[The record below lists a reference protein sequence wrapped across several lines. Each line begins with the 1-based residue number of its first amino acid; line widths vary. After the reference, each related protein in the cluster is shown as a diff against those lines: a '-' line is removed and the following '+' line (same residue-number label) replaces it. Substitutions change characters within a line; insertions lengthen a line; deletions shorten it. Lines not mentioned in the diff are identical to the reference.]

1 MKTSYSRICRW
12 AAPALM
18 VAVMASCSDDF
29 LKPDPMSEFEPG
41 ATFGTESGIQAAM
54 AMADRHL
61 GRMFIDL
68 GNTNSMGM
76 LSDLLYSE
84 TTVAAKTDMGSANIR
99 ANFADNVTP
108 SSWMETGNNSGAE
121 IGWVWNDMWDHVKYA
136 NTILDYV
143 DGVETLSQDVKNE
156 YKGRALF
163 HRSWAFYN
171 LTFWYGNIPLVT
183 TLPTGPKKNY
193 ISCPQSEVVKKIVE
207 DLKQAVEWVP
217 SQNEMNQWGS
227 INKEAC
233 RHLYIKALLADGQF
247 REAENQATILIE
259 QSGRSLMRSTFGKD
273 IKPGEAKTW
282 KIERNV
288 IWDLHRP
295 ENKILAA
302 NTEYILGFVNVSEQA
317 FQKLVW
323 ARTLLPHYRGNI
335 LTADGT
341 PGNGLLYLARSD
353 SKYNVETDWLRATGR
368 GIGVTRP
375 TDWAQRTLWVYPGF
389 DDNKEDHQDLR
400 HNPAVGNWMR
410 MEDMTY
416 DNPATKYYK
425 QNLMLYAPEDVV
437 SKSGKLIREKGQLL
451 CTDTIRSWFDFP
463 YYKVY
468 MLDAEKEASLGSNDF
483 QGATLGS
490 NGNCYI
496 FRLAETY
503 LLRAE
508 ARLYQGNA
516 GGAAADVNE
525 VRKRANAKYMYPT
538 VNIGD
543 IMNERARE
551 LYMEEFRKAELG
563 RVSMILANTGIP
575 DEWGNVYDKET
586 WNKQN
591 GTDRTGGSYWYQRL
605 MHYSFYNSPDV
616 PFKSGGIEITYKMDK
631 HNLYWPIPHFAE
643 TANSEAKLWQNFGY
657 DGYDPNCK
665 MWATWQEADEDAHK

>member
-1 MKTSYSRICRW
+1 M
-12 AAPALM
+12 
-18 VAVMASCSDDF
+18 
-29 LKPDPMSEFEPG
+29 
-41 ATFGTESGIQAAM
+41 
-54 AMADRHL
+54 
-61 GRMFIDL
+61 
-68 GNTNSMGM
+68 
-76 LSDLLYSE
+76 
-84 TTVAAKTDMGSANIR
+84 
-99 ANFADNVTP
+99 
-108 SSWMETGNNSGAE
+108 
-121 IGWVWNDMWDHVKYA
+121 
-136 NTILDYV
+136 
-143 DGVETLSQDVKNE
+143 
-156 YKGRALF
+156 
-163 HRSWAFYN
+163 
-171 LTFWYGNIPLVT
+171 
-183 TLPTGPKKNY
+183 
-193 ISCPQSEVVKKIVE
+193 E

-335 LTADGT
+335 LTADGAS
-341 PGNGLLYLARSD
+341 GNGLLYLARSD

-483 QGATLGS
+483 
-490 NGNCYI
+490 
-496 FRLAETY
+496 R
-503 LLRAE
+503 
-508 ARLYQGNA
+508 
-516 GGAAADVNE
+516 VPHW
-525 VRKRANAKYMYPT
+525 VPT
-538 VNIGD
+538 VT
-543 IMNERARE
+543 ATSS
-551 LYMEEFRKAELG
+551 
-563 RVSMILANTGIP
+563 VS
-575 DEWGNVYDKET
+575 
-586 WNKQN
+586 
-591 GTDRTGGSYWYQRL
+591 QRL
-605 MHYSFYNSPDV
+605 IFSVRRQGFIRVMQAAPL
-616 PFKSGGIEITYKMDK
+616 PM
-631 HNLYWPIPHFAE
+631 
-643 TANSEAKLWQNFGY
+643 
-657 DGYDPNCK
+657 
-665 MWATWQEADEDAHK
+665 